1 MSTGFVSWI
10 SAAGTGTSPADSR
23 GKARRSSP
31 SMRPPQSSS
40 GPAAGSP
47 ANPSESSITSRTRPG
62 SSSSLQERS
71 ILSHPTW
78 LSWIWRMPTV
88 RSPRRAESSA
98 RVAGW
103 SQVCLIRAST
113 KDPRRRGSPSVSL
126 GPRRRGGKS
135 RGIGS
140 PFRTKSRGKSPRAKS
155 SRRPGTIDLFRGTHG
170 RSEKRASSSDLSR
183 SPFQPRSLSK
193 EVRRVP
199 TSPRFRFISS
209 WKPSRSDPARP
220 APFVAFNWIYNSSV
234 SNHELLDT
242 VDRFLAGGVVGLEPG
257 ADLLPKLAF
266 AVPAE
271 ALAALARALD
281 LGEVR
286 IVRLEDVVVLR
297 EDRTDVRIGPE
308 ASLFL
313 DGGPASRER
322 VHDLLAGLGFRV
334 RREDARFRNR
344 GGHLAAGT
352 QEAREELVV
361 NQRRFRIA
369 EFRGDVPRQTE
380 MRVLIDPAR
389 NQHGDRVTSFD
400 RREERGGGL
409 EARVE
414 DLAHVVRIREAESR
428 LNRRERDALRDLDR
442 DRVEVMDVLRV
453 EEDLRQ
459 LRVEPHRDDVE
470 YVLISDLRRIF
481 EILEILEEELLVV
494 SHLKVKG
501 RVELLLQ
508 PLREE
513 PRQHV
518 ADVDPAR
525 WPAARVER
533 ETVSLLVLA

>member
-1 MSTGFVSWI
+1 MRIRGKGWQSGMTGSKVTLGTSGTGPSSTRRFSGSLGMSTGFVSWI

-88 RSPRRAESSA
+88 RSPRRA
-98 RVAGW
+98 
-103 SQVCLIRAST
+103 
-113 KDPRRRGSPSVSL
+113 
-126 GPRRRGGKS
+126 
-135 RGIGS
+135 
-140 PFRTKSRGKSPRAKS
+140 
-155 SRRPGTIDLFRGTHG
+155 
-170 RSEKRASSSDLSR
+170 SSSDLSR

-199 TSPRFRFISS
+199 ISPRFRFISS
-209 WKPSRSDPARP
+209 WKPSRFDPARP
-220 APFVAFNWIYNSSV
+220 APFVGSNWIYNSSV

-242 VDRFLAGGVVGLEPG
+242 VDRFLAGGVVGLAPG
-257 ADLLPKLAF
+257 PDLLPKLAF

-470 YVLISDLRRIF
+470 DVLISDLRRIF

-494 SHLKVKG
+494 RDLKV
-501 RVELLLQ
+501 
-508 PLREE
+508 
-513 PRQHV
+513 
-518 ADVDPAR
+518 
-525 WPAARVER
+525 
-533 ETVSLLVLA
+533 